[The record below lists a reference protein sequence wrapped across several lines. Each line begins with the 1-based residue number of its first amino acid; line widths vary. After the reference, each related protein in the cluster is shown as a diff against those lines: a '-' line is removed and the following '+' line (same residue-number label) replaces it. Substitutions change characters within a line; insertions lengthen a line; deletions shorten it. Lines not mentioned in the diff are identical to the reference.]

1 MHESPIVSQTVSVF
15 YSCSDHNDFII
26 ARYEPQ
32 TRLVSAKS
40 GFLLIILV
48 TFVTYIYTFYEYVSY
63 IRKLYIAEYSHK
75 LEENCRSLLTSFQS
89 FGAQQREFQK
99 ETHDILNAQFT
110 YHSLLD
116 QGKKDEAER
125 YRLQKQEEWRQK
137 S

>member
-1 MHESPIVSQTVSVF
+1 MKVRLFPRPFLFFILAQIITISLLLVMSRRPDLFLPSPV
-15 YSCSDHNDFII
+15 
-26 ARYEPQ
+26 
-32 TRLVSAKS
+32 
-40 GFLLIILV
+40 FLLIILV
-48 TFVTYIYTFYEYVSY
+48 TFVTYIYTFYEFVSY
-63 IRKLYIAEYSHK
+63 IRKLYIAEYSHR
-75 LEENCRSLLTSFQS
+75 LEENCRSLLTSYQS

-110 YHSLLD
+110 YHSLLN

>member
-1 MHESPIVSQTVSVF
+1 MKVRLFPRPFLFFILAQIITISLLLVMSRRPDLFLPSPV
-15 YSCSDHNDFII
+15 
-26 ARYEPQ
+26 
-32 TRLVSAKS
+32 
-40 GFLLIILV
+40 FLLIILA
-48 TFVTYIYTFYEYVSY
+48 TFLTYLYTSFEFVSY
-63 IRKLYIAEYSHK
+63 IRELYIAEYSHK
-75 LEENCRSLLTSFQS
+75 LEENCRSLLTSYQS

>member
-1 MHESPIVSQTVSVF
+1 MKGRLFPRPFLFFILAQIITISLLLVMSRRPDLFLPSPV
-15 YSCSDHNDFII
+15 
-26 ARYEPQ
+26 
-32 TRLVSAKS
+32 
-40 GFLLIILV
+40 FLLIILV
-48 TFVTYIYTFYEYVSY
+48 TFVTYIYTFYEFVSY
-63 IRKLYIAEYSHK
+63 IRKLYIAEYSHR
-75 LEENCRSLLTSFQS
+75 LEKNCRSLLTSYQS

>member
-1 MHESPIVSQTVSVF
+1 MKVRLFPRPFLFFILAQIITISLLLVMSRRPDLFLPSPV
-15 YSCSDHNDFII
+15 
-26 ARYEPQ
+26 
-32 TRLVSAKS
+32 
-40 GFLLIILV
+40 FLLIILV
-48 TFVTYIYTFYEYVSY
+48 TFVTYIYTFYEFVSY
-63 IRKLYIAEYSHK
+63 IRKLYIAEYSHR
-75 LEENCRSLLTSFQS
+75 LEENCRSLLTSYQS